1 MTLLTRRK
9 FTFLLLSLAASACRP
24 VRGFSPTSESIDPSV
39 PTLALTNAALIDG
52 TGSGRVSKAVV
63 LIQGEKI
70 KATGDAGQV
79 AIPRGAQ
86 IVDLGGATILP
97 GFINAHVHDGFD
109 PANLKAW
116 AQAGVTTVRD
126 MGVRSA
132 ASFPNLMTQRAGA
145 LNHPEYARVISAGSM
160 MTVKGG
166 YGNLIVEDTSQAA
179 CKAAVEELDQGADLI
194 KISREDGYAGVHG
207 MPKMSDAVVR
217 ALVELAHQRGT
228 QVAAHITQARYLEE
242 MVASGV
248 DDIAHTPY
256 DQLSDDAIQKM
267 VAQGISM
274 NTTFSVLQSYNAI
287 GASVDNLMRFA
298 KAGGRV
304 VFGNDHNGGPNRS
317 AFELGMPMF
326 EVEKMQEAGMAP
338 LQIITAATKTTAEA
352 CNRPREIGT
361 VEPGK
366 SADLLIVDGDPLR
379 DLQAL
384 KQVKMVFHRGT
395 IIRGD
400 SA

>member
-1 MTLLTRRK
+1 MPVLTRRK
-9 FTFLLLSLAASACRP
+9 FTVLLLGLSAAACRP
-24 VRGFSPTSESIDPSV
+24 VRGFDLSGESVKSPV

-52 TGSGRVSKAVV
+52 TGAGRVSKAVV
-63 LIQGEKI
+63 LVQGETI
-70 KATGDAGQV
+70 KAAGAAGQIT
-79 AIPRGAQ
+79 IPRGARV
-86 IVDLGGATILP
+86 IDLGGATILP

-109 PANLKAW
+109 PATLKAW

-126 MGVRSA
+126 MGARSA
-132 ASFPNLMTQRAGA
+132 ASFSDLMAQRAGA
-145 LNHPEYARVISAGSM
+145 LNHPEYARVVSAGSM
-160 MTVKGG
+160 ITIKGG
-166 YGNLIVEDTSQAA
+166 YGSLIVENTLEAA

-194 KISREDGYAGVHG
+194 KISREDGYAGMHG

-217 ALVELAHQRGT
+217 ALVELAHRRGK
-228 QVAAHITQARYLEE
+228 QVSAHITQARYLKE
-242 MVASGV
+242 MVALGV

-256 DQLSDDAIQKM
+256 DSLSDEEIQKM
-267 VAQGISM
+267 VAQGIRM
-274 NTTFSVLQSYNAI
+274 NTTFSVLKSYNAI

-304 VFGNDHNGGPNRS
+304 VFGSDHNGGPNRS

-326 EVEKMQEAGMAP
+326 EVEKMQKAGMAP
-338 LQIITAATKTTAEA
+338 LQIITAATKTAAEA
-352 CNRPREIGT
+352 CNRLSEIGT

-384 KQVKMVFHRGT
+384 KQVKMVVHKGT
-395 IIRGD
+395 IIKGG
-400 SA
+400 SL